1 MQNQPVDMKLVL
13 LAQHLG
19 GKVVTGDYNLNKVA
33 QLNKVPVIN
42 LNDIAKALKPTFL
55 PGETFD
61 VKIVKIGEGENQG
74 VGYLDDGTM
83 IVIENG
89 RDHLN
94 ELARVIVTRVL
105 QNSAGQM
112 IFSDYEKPT
121 EA

>member
-74 VGYLDDGTM
+74 IGYLDDGTM

-121 EA
+121 GT